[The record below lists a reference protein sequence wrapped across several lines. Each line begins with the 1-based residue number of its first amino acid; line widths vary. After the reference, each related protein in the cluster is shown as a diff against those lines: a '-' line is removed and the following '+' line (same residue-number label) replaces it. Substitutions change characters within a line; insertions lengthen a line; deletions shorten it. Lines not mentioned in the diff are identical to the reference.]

1 MVVGDFPIE
10 TDTLVIGAGPGGYVA
25 AIRAAQLGQKVT
37 VVEKGTVGGVCLNV
51 GCIPSKALISAGHRF
66 HEAQHSEAMGITAE
80 NVKLDFSKVQEWKSS
95 IVNKLTSGV
104 SGLLKG
110 NGVEV
115 VSGEAYFVDAN
126 NVRVMTETS
135 AQTYTF
141 KNCIIA
147 TGSSPIEIPVFKYS
161 KRVLNSTGALALE
174 EVPSSLV
181 VIGGGVIGVELGG
194 AYANMGTKLTIL
206 EGSEDIFS
214 GAYEKAMTQ
223 VVKKNLKSKG
233 AEIVTKALA
242 KGVEESENGV
252 VVTYEVNGQE
262 QKVEADYLLVT
273 VGRRPNTSEL
283 GLEQVGVKLTERGL
297 IEIDKQCRTNIP
309 NIYAI
314 GDIVA
319 GPQLAHKASYE
330 GKIAAEAIAGHPSEI
345 DYLGI
350 PAVVFSEPELA
361 SVGYDEKGAKE
372 AGIDAVASKFPF
384 AANGRALSLNA
395 TDGFVKIVTRKED
408 GLVIGAQI
416 AGPSASDMIAELG
429 LAIEAGMTAED
440 IAMTIHAHPTLG
452 EITMEAAEVALG
464 TPIHIIK

>member
-66 HEAQHSEAMGITAE
+66 HEAQHSEVMGITAE
-80 NVKLDFSKVQEWKSS
+80 NVKIDFSKVQEWKGS

-110 NGVEV
+110 NGVDV

-147 TGSSPIEIPVFKYS
+147 SGSSPIEIPAFKYS

-174 EVPSSLV
+174 EVPASLV

-206 EGSEDIFS
+206 EGSDDIFS

-242 KGVEESENGV
+242 KGVEETENGV
-252 VVTYEVNGQE
+252 VVTYEVKGEE

-273 VGRRPNTSEL
+273 VGRRPNTSEM
-283 GLEQVGVKLTERGL
+283 GLEQVGVKMTERGL
-297 IEIDKQCRTNIP
+297 IEIDKQCRTNVP

-361 SVGYDEKGAKE
+361 SVGYDEKGAKD
-372 AGIDAVASKFPF
+372 AGIDAIASKFPF

-395 TDGFVKIVTRKED
+395 TDGFVKLVTRKED

-464 TPIHIIK
+464 TPIHMLK